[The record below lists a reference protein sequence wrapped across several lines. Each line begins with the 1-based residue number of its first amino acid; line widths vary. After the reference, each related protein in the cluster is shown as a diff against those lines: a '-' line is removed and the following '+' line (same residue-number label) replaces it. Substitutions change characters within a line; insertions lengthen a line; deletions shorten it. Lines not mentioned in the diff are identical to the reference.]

1 MTETNRDTFYEL
13 YALGLLEEPER
24 SEIEAE
30 LRSGSAEA
38 QRLLRAALATNAIIL
53 TMVPDVEPPTRLRRR
68 ILAAAGVEEKT
79 GWSWFGAWGLA
90 TAGLLAGFVFYS
102 TESGRLR
109 KDAFETKKEL
119 ALTQTQLRKSE
130 STLAF
135 LRAPGP
141 TVLNTSGAEERKAV
155 ARVFVNPER
164 GVLLFAN
171 NLPRLESGKVFEMWL
186 VPKSGAPRPAGTFR
200 ADEAGGA
207 VHLNVQGFDL
217 AGIAAVALSV
227 EPEGGSQAPTT
238 TPFLV
243 TGV

>member
-1 MTETNRDTFYEL
+1 MSETNRDSLYEL

-24 SEIEAE
+24 SEVETE

-38 QRLLRAALATNAIIL
+38 QRLLRAAMATNAMIS
-53 TMVPDVEPPTRLRRR
+53 TMVPDVEPPARLRRR

-79 GWSWFGAWGLA
+79 GWTWFGAWGLA
-90 TAGLLAGFVFYS
+90 TAGLLAGFVFYG

-109 KDAFETKKEL
+109 NDAFETKKEL
-119 ALTQTQLRKSE
+119 AVTQAQLRKTE

-135 LRAPGP
+135 LRSPGT
-141 TVLNTSGAEERKAV
+141 TVLNTSEAEERKAV

-171 NLPRLESGKVFEMWL
+171 NLPKLDSGKVFAMWL

-227 EPEGGSQAPTT
+227 EPEGGSPAPTT

>member
-1 MTETNRDTFYEL
+1 MSETNRDSLYEL

-24 SEIEAE
+24 SEVETE

-38 QRLLRAALATNAIIL
+38 QRLLRAAMATNAMIS
-53 TMVPDVEPPTRLRRR
+53 TMVPDVEPPARLRRR

-79 GWSWFGAWGLA
+79 GWTWFGAWGLA

-109 KDAFETKKEL
+109 NDAFETKKEL
-119 ALTQTQLRKSE
+119 AVTQAQLRKTE

-135 LRAPGP
+135 LRSPGT
-141 TVLNTSGAEERKAV
+141 TVLNTSEAEERKAV

-171 NLPRLESGKVFEMWL
+171 NLPKLDSGKVFAMWL

-227 EPEGGSQAPTT
+227 EPEGGSPAPTT